1 MTPPLVSCIIPVYN
15 SERFIAAA
23 VESILGQTHRPIE
36 VIVVDDGSTDGTP
49 AVLEQFS
56 GLLRVIAQSNAGH
69 AAARNAGIRAS
80 AGEYIAFLDAD
91 DLWHPDKLVRQ
102 TRRLAEH
109 PELGVT
115 FSHLLNFSGNP
126 PPLGSNLPPATAG
139 SVPGYTSVTMLARRT
154 LFDTIGLFDEMLRHG
169 NDRDW
174 LLRAAE
180 QGVQVDLLPD
190 ILVYRRLHDANRSAV
205 LGGSSRAEYLRIIK
219 ASLDRRRAQSGH
231 GSELDLGGGRHPGES

>member
-1 MTPPLVSCIIPVYN
+1 MTPLVSCIIPVFN

-36 VIVVDDGSTDGTP
+36 TIVVDDGSTDGTG
-49 AVLEQFS
+49 AMLQQFS
-56 GLLRVIAQSNAGH
+56 GVLKVITQANAGH
-69 AAARNAGIRAS
+69 ASARNAGIRAA

-91 DLWHPDKLVRQ
+91 DLWHRDKLARQ
-102 TRRLAEH
+102 LQRLAEN
-109 PELGVT
+109 PALGVT

-126 PPLGSNLPPATAG
+126 LPAGIDVSPATAG
-139 SVPGYTSVTMLARRT
+139 AVPGYTSVTMLARRT
-154 LFDTIGLFDEMLRHG
+154 LFHTIGLFDETLRHG

-180 QGVQVDLLPD
+180 QGVHVDLLPEV
-190 ILVYRRLHDANRSAV
+190 LVYRRLHDANRSAA

-219 ASLDRRRAQSGH
+219 ASLDRRRAKDGH
-231 GSELDLGGGRHPGES
+231 ATELDLGGARRQEEP